1 MAVERR
7 RRAGWIEVLGGL
19 CLVGTL
25 VSTSFVQAV
34 RAEDPWAPLMS
45 LDPGLAGP
53 AVPAAGPAAAPPEA
67 AQPPPRIIQL
77 NTRGYNYGPAPGEVD
92 PAAIRFEGGFAPSV
106 PSPR

>member
-1 MAVERR
+1 MTVERR

-34 RAEDPWAPLMS
+34 RAEDPGGPPMS
-45 LDPGLAGP
+45 IDPGLAH
-53 AVPAAGPAAAPPEA
+53 PAAPAAAPAVAPPEA
-67 AQPPPRIIQL
+67 SQPPLRIIQL

-92 PAAIRFEGGFAPSV
+92 PAAIRFEGGLPPSV
-106 PSPR
+106 PNPR

>member
-1 MAVERR
+1 MAVERK

-34 RAEDPWAPLMS
+34 RAEDPEAPLMS
-45 LDPGLAGP
+45 IDPGLADPAAPAAAP
-53 AVPAAGPAAAPPEA
+53 AVAPPEA
-67 AQPPPRIIQL
+67 AQPPRIIQL
-77 NTRGYNYGPAPGEVD
+77 NTRGYNYGPAPREVD
-92 PAAIRFEGGFAPSV
+92 PAAIRFEGGPAPSV